1 MPIIDIPF
9 QKVAIDLIGPLS
21 PLSKRR
27 NRWILT
33 VVDCATRYPEA
44 IALSSTTTEDV
55 AEALLSIFSR
65 VGFPK
70 EVLSDNG
77 PQFVS
82 GVMREVARLMSIE
95 QVHSSPYHPM
105 ANGLVERFNGT
116 LKKMLVRM
124 CAERPSD
131 WDRYLEPL
139 LFAYREAPQA
149 STHFSPFELLY
160 GRTVRGPMSILK
172 ELWSNEEAGEE
183 TRQTYQYVFDL
194 RNRMEETCKIARE
207 NLEISQLRYKSHFD
221 KKARMRS
228 LEEGDQVLVMLPTNH
243 NKLIMHWKGPY
254 EVVKKVG
261 LADYRIHIGDKD
273 KIFHLNMLKK
283 YLSRPE
289 VFTGTAAILDPAD
302 DPSLEIEPLL
312 TTPSETIQ
320 HVSMSPDL
328 SSSHATRLREL
339 MEEFSDI
346 FTDQPGCTRLAEHAI
361 QLNSN
366 KPIRVKPYPIPFA
379 KVSDIEREADMML
392 KLGVIEPSKSPYS
405 CPLLLVKKPDG
416 SNRPVVD
423 FRQLNRYTKFDAE
436 PMPCP
441 DAIFA
446 KLAKDAVFSKLDC
459 TKGYWQIAMRECD
472 KEKTAFSLPA
482 GLFQFCRMPFGL
494 VNAGAAYG
502 RMMRKLLHGMTGVDN
517 YIDGII
523 IYTQTMDGQVKVIS
537 EVFGRIRVAG
547 LTIKPS
553 KCFIAYSKVDFL
565 GHTVGAGELATQAD
579 ILSHS

>member
-1 MPIIDIPF
+1 M
-9 QKVAIDLIGPLS
+9 
-21 PLSKRR
+21 
-27 NRWILT
+27 
-33 VVDCATRYPEA
+33 
-44 IALSSTTTEDV
+44 
-55 AEALLSIFSR
+55 
-65 VGFPK
+65 
-70 EVLSDNG
+70 LSDNG

-82 GVMREVARLMSIE
+82 GVTREVARLMSIE

-116 LKKMLVRM
+116 PKKMLVRM
-124 CAERPSD
+124 CAEHPSD

-149 STHFSPFELLY
+149 STHFSPFELFY

-261 LADYRIHIGDKD
+261 MADYRIHIGDKD

-289 VFTGTAAILDPAD
+289 VFAGTAAILDTAD
-302 DPSLEIEPLL
+302 DLSLEIGPRL

-328 SSSHATRLREL
+328 SSSHARRLREF

-379 KVSDIEREADMML
+379 KVSDIEREVDMML

-446 KLAKDAVFSKLDC
+446 KLAKDAVFGKLDC

-472 KEKTAFSLPA
+472 KEKTAFSSPA
-482 GLFQFCRMPFGL
+482 GQFQFCRMPFGL
-494 VNAGAAYG
+494 VNAGATYG
-502 RMMRKLLHGMTGVDN
+502 RTMRKLLHGMTGVDN
-517 YIDGII
+517 YIDDII
-523 IYTQTMDGQVKVIS
+523 IHTQTMDEQVKVIS

-553 KCFIAYSKVDFL
+553 KGFIAYSKVDFL
-565 GHTVGAGELATQAD
+565 GHTVGAGELAMQAD
-579 ILSHS
+579 KVDKVREASIPRTITQVR